1 LSICDQLVLG
11 SPAAVADRIMSFLR
25 GYVQQRTADGV
36 VLGLSG
42 GIDSAL
48 GAWLAVGA
56 LGASRVSLLFLP
68 ERDSN
73 PRSKADAVSVATALG
88 IPLQTVSI
96 TPLLRAVGAY
106 RLVPP
111 AWLVPRSLQERYVR
125 RRYRAPQGGQP
136 SAFIR
141 VLRGGDGVEELR
153 KDSAYVRVKHR
164 LRMAIWYYWAEIHNQ
179 LVIGNCNLTEK
190 MTGYLVRYGDTG
202 ADVEP
207 IAGLYKTQVLQLAR
221 FIGVP
226 EAIVRKEPTG
236 DVAPGMTDEFALQ
249 IRYETLDQVLCGLG
263 HGMETTAIERETG
276 APAPHIAYVQELV
289 RLSEPLRSMPP
300 SPDLQDLL
308 S

>member
-1 LSICDQLVLG
+1 MSIRDQLVLG
-11 SPAAVADRIMSFLR
+11 SPAAIADRIMSFLR
-25 GYVQQRTADGV
+25 DHVQQRTSDGV

-73 PRSKADAVSVATALG
+73 PRSKVDAVSVATALG
-88 IPLQTVSI
+88 VPLQTVSI
-96 TPLLRAVGAY
+96 TPMLRAVGAY

-125 RRYRAPQGGQP
+125 RRYQALQGGQA

-153 KDSAYVRVKHR
+153 RDSAYVRVKHR

-221 FIGVP
+221 FIGIP
-226 EAIVRKEPTG
+226 EAIVAKEPTG

-249 IRYETLDQVLCGLG
+249 MRYELLDQILWGLL
-263 HGMETTAIERETG
+263 HGMDPAAIERETR
-276 APAPHIAYVQELV
+276 ATAQEVAYVQDLLCLSAPMREL
-289 RLSEPLRSMPP
+289 PP
-300 SPDLQDLL
+300 SPDLTGLVP
-308 S
+308 

>member
-1 LSICDQLVLG
+1 
-11 SPAAVADRIMSFLR
+11 
-25 GYVQQRTADGV
+25 
-36 VLGLSG
+36 
-42 GIDSAL
+42 
-48 GAWLAVGA
+48 VGA

-73 PRSKADAVSVATALG
+73 PRSKVDAVSVATALG
-88 IPLQTVSI
+88 VPLQTVSI
-96 TPLLRAVGAY
+96 TPMLRAVGAY

-125 RRYRAPQGGQP
+125 RRYQALQGGQA

-153 KDSAYVRVKHR
+153 RDSAYVRVKHR

-221 FIGVP
+221 FIGIP
-226 EAIVRKEPTG
+226 EAIVAKEPTG

-249 IRYETLDQVLCGLG
+249 MRYELLDQILWGLL
-263 HGMETTAIERETG
+263 HGMDPAAIERETR
-276 APAPHIAYVQELV
+276 ATAQEVAYVQDLLCLSAPMREL
-289 RLSEPLRSMPP
+289 PP
-300 SPDLQDLL
+300 SPDLTGLVP
-308 S
+308 